1 MPKLKT
7 KRSAAKRVRI
17 TGTGKLARA
26 KGWKSHLL
34 EWKPS
39 KRRRK
44 LRKQTLISPADT
56 KRVRRLVPFL

>member
-7 KRSAAKRVRI
+7 KRSAAKRLKR
-17 TGTGKLARA
+17 TGTGKLVRA

-39 KRRRK
+39 KRTRQLRRGA
-44 LRKQTLISPADT
+44 LISSADE
-56 KRVRRLVPFL
+56 KRIRRLVPYL